1 MSENIDRRD
10 FLKRAGAGA
19 LAIGT
24 ASLTGCS
31 SRPSGS
37 AEGSAGME
45 TREAPK
51 NGGKVSLLGYGCMRW
66 PMKKGDDGKD
76 YIDQEAGT
84 ASIIMIRRRLICRA
98 SQRLPQVWR

>member
-66 PMKKGDDGKD
+66 PMKKGDG
-76 YIDQEAGT
+76 IHLLVLVRIPIVVP
-84 ASIIMIRRRLICRA
+84 IIGESLSLIHI
-98 SQRLPQVWR
+98 